1 VTPIAP
7 NTTTAAVSCR
17 GLVKRY
23 PDVLAVD
30 GLDLDVLPGE
40 CFGLLG
46 PNGAGKTTTVEM
58 LEGLTTPDAGTITLL
73 GEQWGRGRDR
83 RLRQQVGVA
92 LQETKLSEKLTVRET
107 VRLFR
112 SFFEQ
117 GRDIEDVIDVAGLQ
131 EKRSAR
137 VGKLSGGQKQRLAL
151 ACALVGAPKL
161 LFLDEPTTGLDPQA
175 RLHVWEL
182 VEQFKAQGGTVIL
195 TTHYMEEA
203 ARLCDRVAIVDHGR
217 IIAQDTP
224 AALIASLGA
233 SQIVT
238 FTVDG
243 DPGDGVLAE
252 SALAALPGV
261 RSVTRQQAAWV
272 LSVDQAGATLPAIIA
287 LLESR
292 GLRMDSLSTH
302 QATLEDVFVHLTGR
316 GLREQ

>member
-1 VTPIAP
+1 MTSPSVAA
-7 NTTTAAVSCR
+7 TAAPAVVCR

-23 PDVLAVD
+23 PDVVAVA
-30 GLDLDVLPGE
+30 GIDLEVRTGE

-58 LEGLTTPDAGTITLL
+58 LEGLTTPDAGTIELL
-73 GEQWGRGRDR
+73 GQGWGRGDERALR
-83 RLRQQVGVA
+83 RQLGVQ

-112 SFFEQ
+112 SFFEA
-117 GRDIEDVIDVAGLQ
+117 GREVEEVLELAGLQ
-131 EKRSAR
+131 EKRGAR

-151 ACALVGAPKL
+151 ACALVGDPRV
-161 LFLDEPTTGLDPQA
+161 LFLDEPSTGLDPQA
-175 RLHVWEL
+175 RLRVWEI
-182 VEQFKAQGGTVIL
+182 VEEFKARGGTVIL

-203 ARLCDRVAIVDHGR
+203 ARLCDRVAIVDHGKV
-217 IIAQDTP
+217 IALDTP

-233 SQIVT
+233 SQIVS

-243 DPGDGVLAE
+243 ELPEA
-252 SALAALPGV
+252 ALAALPGV
-261 RSVTRQQAAWV
+261 RGAARQEAAWV
-272 LSVDQAGATLPAIIA
+272 LSVDRAGATLPALIA

-292 GLRMDSLSTH
+292 GLRMDALSTH

-316 GLREQ
+316 GLRDQ

>member
-1 VTPIAP
+1 MTSPSAPAVT
-7 NTTTAAVSCR
+7 CR

-23 PDVLAVD
+23 PDVVAVA
-30 GLDLDVLPGE
+30 GIDLEVRTGE

-58 LEGLTTPDAGTITLL
+58 LEGLTTPDAGTIELL
-73 GEQWGRGRDR
+73 GQSWGRGDERE
-83 RLRQQVGVA
+83 LRQLLGVQ

-112 SFFEQ
+112 SFFDA
-117 GRDIEDVIDVAGLQ
+117 GREVDEVIELAGLQ
-131 EKRSAR
+131 EKRAAR

-151 ACALVGAPKL
+151 ACALVGDPRV
-161 LFLDEPTTGLDPQA
+161 LFLDEPSTGLDPQA
-175 RLHVWEL
+175 RLRVWEI
-182 VEQFKAQGGTVIL
+182 VEEFKGRGGTVIL

-203 ARLCDRVAIVDHGR
+203 ARLCDRVAIVDHGKV
-217 IIAQDTP
+217 IALDTP

-233 SQIVT
+233 SQIVS
-238 FTVDG
+238 FTADG
-243 DPGDGVLAE
+243 ELDEA
-252 SALAALPGV
+252 ALAALPGV
-261 RSVTRQQAAWV
+261 RGVVRQEQAWV
-272 LSVDQAGATLPAIIA
+272 LSVDQAGATLPALIA

-292 GLRMDSLSTH
+292 GLRMDALSTH

>member
-1 VTPIAP
+1 VTTIAP

>member
-1 VTPIAP
+1 VTRQFPA
-7 NTTTAAVSCR
+7 NQTTPAVSCR

-30 GLDLDVLPGE
+30 GLDLDVWPGE

-58 LEGLTTPDAGTITLL
+58 LEGLTTPDAGTIELL
-73 GEQWGRGRDR
+73 GDRWGAGRDR
-83 RLRQQVGVA
+83 QLRQQIGAA

-112 SFFEQ
+112 SFYEQ
-117 GRDIEDVIDVAGLQ
+117 GREVDEVLDLAGLD
-131 EKRSAR
+131 EKSKAR

-151 ACALVGAPKL
+151 ACALVGSPKL
-161 LFLDEPTTGLDPQA
+161 LFLDEPSTGLDPQA
-175 RLHVWEL
+175 RLRVWEI
-182 VEQFKAQGGTVIL
+182 VEQFKQQGGTVIL

-203 ARLCDRVAIVDHGR
+203 TKLCDRVAIIDHGKV
-217 IIAQDTP
+217 IAQDSP

-233 SQIVT
+233 RQIVA

-243 DPGDGVLAE
+243 DLPAA
-252 SALAALPGV
+252 ALAALPGV
-261 RSVTRQQAAWV
+261 CGVQRQAESWV
-272 LSVDQAGATLPAIIA
+272 LSVDQAGAAVPAVLA
-287 LLESR
+287 ELSAR
-292 GLRMDSLSTH
+292 GLQMDSLTTH

-316 GLREQ
+316 GLRDQ